1 MTNTLSN
8 HKKIIV
14 GLAAA
19 SIAVSSVF
27 AFANLEKGA
36 LVGKTESEIRFA
48 LEKQNYK
55 VKEIEL
61 EDGVYEVEV
70 ILDGQEMEFEIDP
83 KTGVILEV
91 ELEEDDDDD
100 DDDDCREKD
109 HS

>member
-1 MTNTLSN
+1 MTNILLN
-8 HKKIIV
+8 HKKLIV

-36 LVGKTESEIRFA
+36 SIGKTESEIRFA

-70 ILDGQEMEFEIDP
+70 ILDGQEMELEIDP
-83 KTGVILEV
+83 NTGLILEV
-91 ELEEDDDDD
+91 ELEDDDH
-100 DDDDCREKD
+100 DCDEKD